1 MDNQDYYNNINAQLK
16 ELKESY
22 KILEKANE
30 KNEQDKIN
38 ANSQIKELKEK
49 NKNLE
54 EEIQILKRN
63 YETLEQKFEK
73 LELIFNKSNQDKE
86 SNESIQKSVKKKTKT
101 KDNKIK
107 DVKTKD
113 IKNEI
118 IENNDD
124 SKNVI
129 DDYYPKIKQKLN
141 NKIKLSEKEE
151 IYLKIYEKCKE
162 ELKVDNFCLSQYNKD
177 HTSKK
182 ASKITNIFHQAL
194 KNLTTKERKIFFEAY
209 NFKKCMSECWPL
221 INE

>member
-1 MDNQDYYNNINAQLK
+1 MENQDFYNNNINTQLK
-16 ELKESY
+16 ELRE
-22 KILEKANE
+22 IFEKTNE

-54 EEIQILKRN
+54 EEIEKLKRN
-63 YETLEQKFEK
+63 YESLEQKYEK
-73 LELIFNKSNQDKE
+73 LELIVNKSNNNKE
-86 SNESIQKSVKKKTKT
+86 INEQIPKNVKKKTKT
-101 KDNKIK
+101 KDNKN
-107 DVKTKD
+107 KD

-118 IENNDD
+118 IEHNDD
-124 SKNVI
+124 TKNVI
-129 DDYYPKIKQKLN
+129 DDYYPKIKQKLI
-141 NKIKLSEKEE
+141 NKINLLEKEE
-151 IYLKIYEKCKE
+151 IYRKIYEKCKE
-162 ELKVDNFCLSQYNKD
+162 ELKVDNFSLSQYNKD

-182 ASKITNIFHQAL
+182 AAGITNIFHQAL

>member
-1 MDNQDYYNNINAQLK
+1 MENQDFYNNNNINTQLK
-16 ELKESY
+16 ELRE
-22 KILEKANE
+22 ILEKTNE

-54 EEIQILKRN
+54 EEIEKLKKN
-63 YETLEQKFEK
+63 YECLEQKYEK
-73 LELIFNKSNQDKE
+73 LELIVNKSNNNKE
-86 SNESIQKSVKKKTKT
+86 INEQIPKNVKKKTKT
-101 KDNKIK
+101 KDNKN
-107 DVKTKD
+107 KD

-118 IENNDD
+118 IEHNDD
-124 SKNVI
+124 TKNVI
-129 DDYYPKIKQKLN
+129 DDYYPKIKQKLI
-141 NKIKLSEKEE
+141 NKINLLEKEE
-151 IYLKIYEKCKE
+151 IYRKIYEKCKE
-162 ELKVDNFCLSQYNKD
+162 ELKVDNFSLSQYNKD

-182 ASKITNIFHQAL
+182 AAGITNIFHQAL

>member
-1 MDNQDYYNNINAQLK
+1 MENQDFYNNNNINTQLK
-16 ELKESY
+16 ELRE
-22 KILEKANE
+22 ILEKTNE

-54 EEIQILKRN
+54 EEIEKLKRN
-63 YETLEQKFEK
+63 YESLEQKYEK
-73 LELIFNKSNQDKE
+73 LELIVNKSNNNKE
-86 SNESIQKSVKKKTKT
+86 INEQIPKNVKKKTKT
-101 KDNKIK
+101 KDNKN
-107 DVKTKD
+107 KD

-118 IENNDD
+118 IEHNDD
-124 SKNVI
+124 TKNVI
-129 DDYYPKIKQKLN
+129 DDYYPKIKQKLI
-141 NKIKLSEKEE
+141 NKINLLEKEE
-151 IYLKIYEKCKE
+151 IYRKIYEKCKE
-162 ELKVDNFCLSQYNKD
+162 ELKVDNFSLSQYNKD

-182 ASKITNIFHQAL
+182 AAGITNIFHQAL

>member
-1 MDNQDYYNNINAQLK
+1 MDNQDFYNNINTQLK
-16 ELKESY
+16 ELRE
-22 KILEKANE
+22 ILEKTNE

-54 EEIQILKRN
+54 EEIEKLKRN
-63 YETLEQKFEK
+63 YESLEQKYEK
-73 LELIFNKSNQDKE
+73 LELIVNKSNNNKE
-86 SNESIQKSVKKKTKT
+86 INEQIPKNVKKKTKT
-101 KDNKIK
+101 KDNKN
-107 DVKTKD
+107 KD

-118 IENNDD
+118 IEHNDD
-124 SKNVI
+124 TKNVI
-129 DDYYPKIKQKLN
+129 DDYYPKIKQKLI
-141 NKIKLSEKEE
+141 NKINLLEKEE
-151 IYLKIYEKCKE
+151 IYRKIYEKCKE
-162 ELKVDNFCLSQYNKD
+162 ELKVDNFSLSQYNKD

-182 ASKITNIFHQAL
+182 AAGITNIFHQAL

>member
-1 MDNQDYYNNINAQLK
+1 MENQDFYNNNINTQLK
-16 ELKESY
+16 ELRE
-22 KILEKANE
+22 ILEKTNE

-54 EEIQILKRN
+54 EEIEKFKRN
-63 YETLEQKFEK
+63 YESLEQKYEK
-73 LELIFNKSNQDKE
+73 LELIVNKSNNNKE
-86 SNESIQKSVKKKTKT
+86 INEQIPKNVKKKIKT
-101 KDNKIK
+101 KDNKN
-107 DVKTKD
+107 KD

-118 IENNDD
+118 IEHNDD
-124 SKNVI
+124 TKNVI
-129 DDYYPKIKQKLN
+129 DDYYPKIKQKLI
-141 NKIKLSEKEE
+141 NKINLLEKEE
-151 IYLKIYEKCKE
+151 IYRKIYEKCKE
-162 ELKVDNFCLSQYNKD
+162 ELKVDNFSLSQYNKD

-182 ASKITNIFHQAL
+182 AAGITNIFHQAL

>member
-1 MDNQDYYNNINAQLK
+1 MENQDFYNNNINTKLK
-16 ELKESY
+16 ELRE
-22 KILEKANE
+22 ILEKTNE

-54 EEIQILKRN
+54 EEIEKLKRN
-63 YETLEQKFEK
+63 YESLEQKYEK
-73 LELIFNKSNQDKE
+73 LELIVNKSNNNKE
-86 SNESIQKSVKKKTKT
+86 INEQIPKNVKKKTKT
-101 KDNKIK
+101 KDNKN
-107 DVKTKD
+107 KD

-118 IENNDD
+118 IEHNDD
-124 SKNVI
+124 TKNVI
-129 DDYYPKIKQKLN
+129 DDYYPKIKQKLI
-141 NKIKLSEKEE
+141 NKINLLEKEE
-151 IYLKIYEKCKE
+151 IYRKIYEKCKE
-162 ELKVDNFCLSQYNKD
+162 ELKVDNFSLSQYNKD

-182 ASKITNIFHQAL
+182 AAGITNIFHQAL

>member
-1 MDNQDYYNNINAQLK
+1 MENQDFYNNNMNTQLK
-16 ELKESY
+16 ELRE
-22 KILEKANE
+22 ILEKTNE

-54 EEIQILKRN
+54 EEIEKLKRN
-63 YETLEQKFEK
+63 YESLEQKYEK
-73 LELIFNKSNQDKE
+73 LELIVNKSNNNKE
-86 SNESIQKSVKKKTKT
+86 INEQIPKNVKKKTKT
-101 KDNKIK
+101 KDNKN
-107 DVKTKD
+107 KD

-118 IENNDD
+118 IEHNDD
-124 SKNVI
+124 TKNVI
-129 DDYYPKIKQKLN
+129 DDYYPKIKQKLI
-141 NKIKLSEKEE
+141 NKINLLEKEE
-151 IYLKIYEKCKE
+151 IYRKIYEKCKE
-162 ELKVDNFCLSQYNKD
+162 ELKVDNFSLSQYNKD

-182 ASKITNIFHQAL
+182 AAGITNIFHQAL

>member
-1 MDNQDYYNNINAQLK
+1 MENQDFYNNNINTQLK
-16 ELKESY
+16 ELRE
-22 KILEKANE
+22 ILEKTNE

-54 EEIQILKRN
+54 EEIEKLKRN
-63 YETLEQKFEK
+63 YESLEQKYEK
-73 LELIFNKSNQDKE
+73 LELIVNKSNNNKE
-86 SNESIQKSVKKKTKT
+86 INEQIPKNVKKKTKT
-101 KDNKIK
+101 KDNKN
-107 DVKTKD
+107 KD

-118 IENNDD
+118 IEHNDD
-124 SKNVI
+124 TKNVI
-129 DDYYPKIKQKLN
+129 DDYYPKIKQKLI
-141 NKIKLSEKEE
+141 NKINLLEKEE
-151 IYLKIYEKCKE
+151 IYRKIYEKCKE

-182 ASKITNIFHQAL
+182 AAGITNIFHQAL

>member
-1 MDNQDYYNNINAQLK
+1 MENQDFYNNNINTQLK
-16 ELKESY
+16 ELRE
-22 KILEKANE
+22 ILEKTNE

-54 EEIQILKRN
+54 EEIEKIKRN
-63 YETLEQKFEK
+63 YESLEQKYEK
-73 LELIFNKSNQDKE
+73 LELIVNKSNNNKE
-86 SNESIQKSVKKKTKT
+86 INEQIPKNVKKKTKT
-101 KDNKIK
+101 KDNKN
-107 DVKTKD
+107 KD

-118 IENNDD
+118 IEHNDD
-124 SKNVI
+124 TKNVI
-129 DDYYPKIKQKLN
+129 DDYYPKIKQKLI
-141 NKIKLSEKEE
+141 NKINLLEKEE
-151 IYLKIYEKCKE
+151 IYRKIYEKCKE
-162 ELKVDNFCLSQYNKD
+162 ELKVDNFSLSQYNKD

-182 ASKITNIFHQAL
+182 AAGITNIFHQAL

>member
-1 MDNQDYYNNINAQLK
+1 MENQDFYNNNINTQLK
-16 ELKESY
+16 ELRE
-22 KILEKANE
+22 ILEKTNE

-54 EEIQILKRN
+54 EEIEKLKRN
-63 YETLEQKFEK
+63 YESLEQKYEK
-73 LELIFNKSNQDKE
+73 LELIVNKSNNNKE
-86 SNESIQKSVKKKTKT
+86 INEQIPKNVKKKTKT

-107 DVKTKD
+107 D

-118 IENNDD
+118 IEHNDD
-124 SKNVI
+124 TKNVI
-129 DDYYPKIKQKLN
+129 DDYYPKIKQKLI
-141 NKIKLSEKEE
+141 NKINLLEKEE
-151 IYLKIYEKCKE
+151 IYRKIYEKCKE
-162 ELKVDNFCLSQYNKD
+162 ELKVDNFSLSQYNKD

-182 ASKITNIFHQAL
+182 AAGITNIFHQAL

>member
-1 MDNQDYYNNINAQLK
+1 MDNQDFYNNINTQLK
-16 ELKESY
+16 ELRE
-22 KILEKANE
+22 ILEKTNE

-54 EEIQILKRN
+54 EEIEKLKRN
-63 YETLEQKFEK
+63 YESLEQKYEK
-73 LELIFNKSNQDKE
+73 LELIVNKSNNNKE
-86 SNESIQKSVKKKTKT
+86 INEQIPKNVKKKTKT

-107 DVKTKD
+107 D

-118 IENNDD
+118 KEHNDD
-124 SKNVI
+124 TKNVI
-129 DDYYPKIKQKLN
+129 DDYYPKIKQKLI
-141 NKIKLSEKEE
+141 NKINLLEKEE
-151 IYLKIYEKCKE
+151 IYRKIYEKCKE
-162 ELKVDNFCLSQYNKD
+162 ELKVDNFSLSQYNKD

-182 ASKITNIFHQAL
+182 AAGITNIFHQAL

>member
-1 MDNQDYYNNINAQLK
+1 MENQDFYNNNINTQLK
-16 ELKESY
+16 ELRE
-22 KILEKANE
+22 ILEKTNE

-54 EEIQILKRN
+54 EEIEKLKRN
-63 YETLEQKFEK
+63 YESLEQKYEK
-73 LELIFNKSNQDKE
+73 LELIVNKSNNNKE
-86 SNESIQKSVKKKTKT
+86 INEQIPKNVKKKTKT
-101 KDNKIK
+101 KDNKN
-107 DVKTKD
+107 KD

-118 IENNDD
+118 IEHNDD
-124 SKNVI
+124 TKNVI
-129 DDYYPKIKQKLN
+129 DDYYPKLKQKLI
-141 NKIKLSEKEE
+141 NKINLLEKEE
-151 IYLKIYEKCKE
+151 IYRKIYEKCKE
-162 ELKVDNFCLSQYNKD
+162 ELKVDNFSLSQYNKD

-182 ASKITNIFHQAL
+182 AAGITNIFHQAL

>member
-1 MDNQDYYNNINAQLK
+1 MENQDFYNNNINTQLK
-16 ELKESY
+16 ELRE
-22 KILEKANE
+22 ILEKTNE

-54 EEIQILKRN
+54 EEIEKLKRN
-63 YETLEQKFEK
+63 YESLEQKYEK
-73 LELIFNKSNQDKE
+73 LELIVNKSNNNKE
-86 SNESIQKSVKKKTKT
+86 INEQIPKNVKKKTKT
-101 KDNKIK
+101 KDNKN
-107 DVKTKD
+107 KD

-118 IENNDD
+118 IEHNDD
-124 SKNVI
+124 TKNVI
-129 DDYYPKIKQKLN
+129 DDYYPKIKQKLI
-141 NKIKLSEKEE
+141 NKINLLEKEE
-151 IYLKIYEKCKE
+151 IYRKIYEKCKE
-162 ELKVDNFCLSQYNKD
+162 ELKVDNFSLSQYNKD

-182 ASKITNIFHQAL
+182 AAGITNIFHQAL